1 MAANA
6 NQGKGKQPVQKQGTG
21 KKRKVR
27 KKSKIIIFAVEIVVI
42 MVMLGA
48 LYMLRDF
55 GKSSIN
61 RIDVED
67 NEVNIAP
74 EVEKN
79 DVMKGYRNIAL
90 FGVDSTGG
98 ALEKN
103 TRSDTIII
111 ASINQDTG
119 EVKLVSVFRDTYLN
133 LSNDKYSKANSAY
146 MYGGAKQAM
155 KMLNM
160 NLDMDITDF
169 VTIGFGGL
177 KEIVDALGGI
187 SLDIT
192 KAEISHM
199 NNYQITMSED
209 LKCDY
214 TPVKEAGY
222 QKVDG
227 LQAVAYCRVRYT
239 KGNDFKR
246 AERQRTVIQAI
257 VDEVKKADLS
267 TLTKIA
273 NNVAG
278 EVYTS
283 LDMEE
288 ILSILAEVA
297 KYSIVDE
304 AGFPNETHRG
314 TAVLGSTGDSVIP
327 LDLEKNVTWLHQFL
341 FDAQDYTPSATVK
354 ECSDTIRT
362 HVAKYKPD
370 MAYPED

>member
-6 NQGKGKQPVQKQGTG
+6 NQGKGKQPVQKQEAG

-67 NEVNIAP
+67 DEVNIAP

-79 DVMKGYRNIAL
+79 NVMKGYRNIAL

-98 ALEKN
+98 ALESK
-103 TRSDTIII
+103 TRSDTMII

-119 EVKLVSVFRDTYLN
+119 EVKLVSVYRDTYLN
-133 LSNDKYSKANSAY
+133 LSNDKYSKANAAY

-199 NNYQITMSED
+199 NNYQLTMSED

-214 TPVKEAGY
+214 TPIKEAGY

-239 KGNDFKR
+239 KGDDFKR

-257 VDEVKKADLS
+257 VDEVKKADLA

-304 AGFPNETHRG
+304 AGFPNDTHRG

-362 HVAKYKPD
+362 HVAKYDQNIK
-370 MAYPED
+370 YPED

>member
-214 TPVKEAGY
+214 TPIKEAGY

-227 LQAVAYCRVRYT
+227 LQAVCATACVRVC
-239 KGNDFKR
+239 
-246 AERQRTVIQAI
+246 A
-257 VDEVKKADLS
+257 
-267 TLTKIA
+267 
-273 NNVAG
+273 
-278 EVYTS
+278 
-283 LDMEE
+283 
-288 ILSILAEVA
+288 LAPAPV
-297 KYSIVDE
+297 
-304 AGFPNETHRG
+304 
-314 TAVLGSTGDSVIP
+314 
-327 LDLEKNVTWLHQFL
+327 
-341 FDAQDYTPSATVK
+341 
-354 ECSDTIRT
+354 
-362 HVAKYKPD
+362 
-370 MAYPED
+370 